1 MPQHSDIVLK
11 NTDGSSNKVELTLWK
26 DSPSVPGGYKLD
38 SLAFLP
44 PRQPTDDANYQQV
57 DLSLIHI

>member
-1 MPQHSDIVLK
+1 MPQHSDIVLQ

-38 SLAFLP
+38 SLAFTTP
-44 PRQPTDDANYQQV
+44 ADR
-57 DLSLIHI
+57 